1 MFKGTEKKFD
11 LSENNV
17 NVASDPRV
25 QNYFFNTIQ
34 PVGLDITKP
43 WSVSCPN
50 ILESLQKAEFKIN
63 NDINSKVSLCQ
74 GDSTK
79 LTLMK

>member
-1 MFKGTEKKFD
+1 MFKGTEKKCD

-17 NVASDPRV
+17 NVASDLRV
-25 QNYFFNTIQ
+25 QNCFFNTIQ
-34 PVGLDITKP
+34 PVGVDIIKP
-43 WSVSCPN
+43 WSVTSPN
-50 ILESLQKAEFKIN
+50 TLESLRKVKFKIN

-79 LTLMK
+79 LTLMQ

>member
-25 QNYFFNTIQ
+25 QNCFFNTIQ
-34 PVGLDITKP
+34 PVGLDIIKP
-43 WSVSCPN
+43 WSVSFPN
-50 ILESLQKAEFKIN
+50 ILESLQKVEFKIN

>member
-1 MFKGTEKKFD
+1 MFKGTEKKCD

-17 NVASDPRV
+17 NVASDLRV
-25 QNYFFNTIQ
+25 QNCFFDTIQ
-34 PVGLDITKP
+34 PVSVDIIKP
-43 WSVSCPN
+43 WSVTSPN
-50 ILESLQKAEFKIN
+50 TLESLRKVKFKIN